1 MKTYTSPEDEE
12 FFAAI
17 GRLTLTW
24 GHLEFAIDC
33 MVHVLHSRPDAK
45 QIEPE
50 MPRSLQR
57 KISFLRATISQLPLD
72 KQTAQKWLRLLDNIQ
87 SAAQKRHDII
97 HGFVIEQKERSGE
110 AQFVRLFRKG
120 KITKSRRHTAN
131 TQSILKAANQ
141 ASKLASTLFRWV
153 DAALDLFYEPP
164 QQRDG
169 QKPS

>member
-1 MKTYTSPEDEE
+1 MTTYTSPKDEQ

-33 MVHVLHSRPDAK
+33 MVHILHSRPAAK

-57 KISFLRATISQLPLD
+57 KISFLRATINQLHLD
-72 KQTAQKWLRLLDNIQ
+72 EQTAQKWLRLLDNIQ

-97 HGFVIEQKERSGE
+97 HGFVIDQKEQSGE
-110 AQFVRLFRKG
+110 AQFVRLIRKG
-120 KITKSRRHTAN
+120 QITKSRHHIAN
-131 TQSILKAANQ
+131 TQSVLKAANQ
-141 ASKLASTLFRWV
+141 ANKLTSTLFKWV
-153 DAALDLFYEPP
+153 SLALDLFYEPQ
-164 QQRDG
+164 QQRDE